1 MRPFAA
7 ALLIL
12 ACGLASAGESGQRQA
27 YFGDL
32 HIHSR
37 WSFDAY
43 SLNVQATPQD
53 AYRYARG
60 GAIGHPAG
68 GTVQMR
74 GPPLDFIALTEHAAY
89 LGVSTAVDDPRS
101 PLREVQ
107 LIRDLMSDD
116 PEVSSAALGTF
127 AASLASGEALP
138 ELITDDIVKPTWRR
152 IVEIANEHNK
162 PGEFTALVAY
172 EYTSM
177 PDGQNLHRNVI
188 FRGDDVPERPFASID
203 SLNPEDLWR
212 WMDEAREAGDDL
224 ISIPHNANASNG
236 LMYARTDWSG
246 DPIDAAYA
254 DVRMRNEPV
263 SELFQIKGSSETH
276 PMLSPAD
283 EWAGFEIFDRV
294 LGRMTDPSEPTGSY
308 VRDALK
314 AGLIMSLTGF
324 NPYEMGVIGSSDGHN
339 ATSPVEEDNYTGKIG
354 IADHTPERRLVTQ
367 LSPALPTSAVSAWGA
382 AGLAGVW
389 ADANTREA
397 LFDALRRR
405 ETFATSG
412 PRIRVRLFG
421 GWSFAPADL
430 GEGMAIAGYARGVPM
445 GGLLAGRGER
455 PTFLIRALRDP
466 FEARLDRLQMVKL
479 WVEDGEAREAVIDV
493 ACAGNDA
500 PVDGRCPRQAAKPNE
515 ACDAA
520 TGANELDAWWAD
532 ADFSATLPAVY
543 YVRVLQVP
551 TCRWS
556 VYDSRELGIP
566 HPAGIEPHI
575 QERAVTSAI
584 WYRP

>member
-1 MRPFAA
+1 MRPFTAGV
-7 ALLIL
+7 LFL
-12 ACGLASAGESGQRQA
+12 ACGLASAGESPQREA

-43 SLNVQATPQD
+43 ALNVQATPKD

-60 GAIGHPAG
+60 GAIEHPAG
-68 GTVQMR
+68 GTVQLQ

-89 LGVSTAVDDPRS
+89 LGVSAAVDDPQS
-101 PLREVQ
+101 SLREVS

-127 AASLASGEALP
+127 AASLASGEAPP

-152 IVEIANEHNK
+152 IVELADEHNQ

-188 FRGDDVPERPFASID
+188 FRGNDVPERPFASID

-212 WMDEAREAGDDL
+212 WMDEARTAGDDL
-224 ISIPHNANASNG
+224 IAIPHNANASNG

-283 EWAGFEIFDRV
+283 EWAGFEIFDKV
-294 LGRMTDPSEPTGSY
+294 LGRMTDPSEPAGSY

-314 AGLIMSLTGF
+314 SGLVMSLAGF
-324 NPYEMGVIGSSDGHN
+324 NPFEMGVIGSSDGHN

-354 IADHTPERRLVTQ
+354 IADHTPERRLITP

-389 ADANTREA
+389 ADANTRQA

-421 GWSFAPADL
+421 GWSFGPADL
-430 GEGMAIAGYARGVPM
+430 GEGMVTTGYVRGVPM
-445 GGLLAGRGER
+445 GGVLPGRGER
-455 PTFLIRALRDP
+455 PAFLVHAIRDP
-466 FEARLDRLQMVKL
+466 NEAQLDRLQMIKL
-479 WVEDGEAREAVIDV
+479 WVEDGRAREAVIDI
-493 ACAGNDA
+493 ACAGGDG
-500 PVDGRCPRQAAKPNE
+500 PVDGRCPKQADNPNE
-515 ACDAA
+515 ACEAVS
-520 TGANELDAWWAD
+520 GANELDTWWAD
-532 ADFSATLPAVY
+532 TDFSATLPAVY

-556 VYDSRELGIP
+556 VYDSRKLGIA
-566 HPAGIEPHI
+566 HPEGIEPHI

>member
-1 MRPFAA
+1 MRPFTASV
-7 ALLIL
+7 LFL
-12 ACGLASAGESGQRQA
+12 ACSLASAGESPQRQA

-32 HIHSR
+32 HIHTR

-43 SLNVQATPQD
+43 ALNVQATPKD

-60 GAIGHPAG
+60 GAIEHPAG
-68 GTVQMR
+68 GTVQLQ

-89 LGVSTAVDDPRS
+89 LGVSAAVDDPRS
-101 PLREVQ
+101 PLREVS

-127 AASLASGEALP
+127 AASLASGEAPP

-152 IVEIANEHNK
+152 IVELADEHNQ

-188 FRGDDVPERPFASID
+188 FRGNDVPERPFASVD

-212 WMDEAREAGDDL
+212 WMDEARAAGDDL
-224 ISIPHNANASNG
+224 IAIPHNANASNG

-294 LGRMTDPSEPTGSY
+294 LGRMTDPSEPAGSY

-314 AGLIMSLTGF
+314 SGLVMSLAGF
-324 NPYEMGVIGSSDGHN
+324 NPFEMGVIGSSDGHN

-354 IADHTPERRLVTQ
+354 IADHTPERRLITP
-367 LSPALPTSAVSAWGA
+367 LSPALPISAVSAWGA

-421 GWSFAPADL
+421 GWSFGPADL
-430 GEGMAIAGYARGVPM
+430 GEGMVTTGYVRGVPM
-445 GGLLAGRGER
+445 GGVLPGRGER
-455 PTFLIRALRDP
+455 PTFLVHATRDP
-466 FEARLDRLQMVKL
+466 VEAQLDRLQMIKL
-479 WVEDGEAREAVIDV
+479 WVEDGKAREAVIDI
-493 ACAGNDA
+493 ACAGGDK
-500 PVDGRCPRQAAKPNE
+500 PVDGRCPKQADNPNE
-515 ACDAA
+515 ACEAVS
-520 TGANELDAWWAD
+520 GANELDTWWAD
-532 ADFSATLPAVY
+532 TDFSSTLPAVY

-556 VYDSRELGIP
+556 VYDSRKLGIP
-566 HPAGIEPHI
+566 HPEGIEPHI